1 MRLKLFTFLW
11 INLSSCGA
19 ELSSFRSHRVTVL
32 LTFLC
37 LLLLLLKCLTSCLQ
51 RKLFR
56 YTLSLLVR
64 IYEIECEMEE
74 VFKRM
79 METETFPYKL
89 SHRKNFPFWYFFLM
103 KFFNFI
109 NVSYGKYEYRE
120 CAERELIKTFW
131 NLRLEACFCCK
142 RKFFWWNVEV

>member
-64 IYEIECEMEE
+64 LYEIECEMEE

-89 SHRKNFPFWYFFLM
+89 SHRKNFPFWYFFWWSFSILLM
-103 KFFNFI
+103 CLMENMNTE
-109 NVSYGKYEYRE
+109 NVLKESSSKLFEIWG
-120 CAERELIKTFW
+120 
-131 NLRLEACFCCK
+131 
-142 RKFFWWNVEV
+142 